1 MAKLKD
7 FDVVREKWLSDY
19 AVKKEYDALSTEFQ
33 IATEII
39 NARTKASM
47 TQAELAGKMGTKP
60 TAISRLESPNY
71 GKVSISTLKKIAQV
85 LNCDL
90 QIRLRPR
97 KLPRVKGRS

>member
-1 MAKLKD
+1 VMAKLKD
-7 FDVVREKWLSDY
+7 FDVVRGKWLSDY
-19 AVKKEYDALSTEFQ
+19 VVKKEYDALSTEFQ

-39 NARTKASM
+39 KARTKANM

-60 TAISRLESPNY
+60 TAISRFESPNY
-71 GKVSISTLKKIAQV
+71 GKLSISTLKKIAQV

-97 KLPRVKGRS
+97 KISRVKG

>member
-19 AVKKEYDALSTEFQ
+19 GVKKEYDALNTEFQ

-39 NARTKASM
+39 KARTKASM

-60 TAISRLESPNY
+60 TAISRLESLNY
-71 GKVSISTLKKIAQV
+71 GKVSISTLKKIAQA

-97 KLPRVKGRS
+97 KISRVKA

>member
-7 FDVVREKWLSDY
+7 FDVLREKWLSDY
-19 AVKKEYDALSTEFQ
+19 GVKKEYDALNIEFQ

-39 NARTKASM
+39 KARTKANM
-47 TQAELAGKMGTKP
+47 TQAELAEEMGTKP
-60 TAISRLESPNY
+60 TAISRFESPNY
-71 GKVSISTLKKIAQV
+71 GKLSISTLKKIAQV

-97 KLPRVKGRS
+97 KISRVKG

>member
-1 MAKLKD
+1 MTKLRD

-19 AVKKEYDALSTEFQ
+19 GVKKEYDALSIEFQ

-39 NARTKASM
+39 KARTKANM
-47 TQAELAGKMGTKP
+47 TQAELAEEMGTKP

-71 GKVSISTLKKIAQV
+71 GKVSISTLKKIAQA

-97 KLPRVKGRS
+97 KISRVKG

>member
-19 AVKKEYDALSTEFQ
+19 GVKKEYDALSTE
-33 IATEII
+33 
-39 NARTKASM
+39 
-47 TQAELAGKMGTKP
+47 MGTKP
-60 TAISRLESPNY
+60 TAISRFESPNY
-71 GKVSISTLKKIAQV
+71 GKLSISTLKKIAQV

-97 KLPRVKGRS
+97 KISSVKG